1 MQVFKAY
8 FMIIK
13 RRLSSVAIY
22 FVIFCALSI
31 GLTLLGGKEDEK
43 KFTQTSLNIAVQNED
58 DGKLATAL
66 IETLSETNEVTAVTK
81 SEEELLD
88 AVFFRE
94 LDYVL
99 YIPKDFTK
107 RFLAGEREH
116 LLVDKKV
123 PSSTTGAF
131 GDDQIESYLSTVGMF
146 LEGGYSLEESI
157 EKADENRKISVD
169 VTFVDEKKANEKPA
183 AAYFFQYMAYILIAS
198 LIILVSPLILAFN
211 KKDVSARNKCSAMPF
226 FVRNIQLIAASI
238 VVMLIEF
245 VILIA
250 ECMILYPEYIF
261 STKGVFSI
269 LNVLVFELVAG
280 ALAYLTGQL
289 ISKPTAT
296 DIVSNILGLG
306 FAFLGGVFVPMEIFR
321 SGLLV
326 ISRFTPTYWYVVAN
340 DAIAQMTSVSEVSGT
355 VCQSLIIEFVYALA
369 VLSLGLLIN
378 RMKARERG

>member
-8 FMIIK
+8 FKIVK

-43 KFTQTSLNIAVQNED
+43 KFTQTGLNIAVQNED

-66 IETLSETNEVTAVTK
+66 VKYLSETNEVTTETK
-81 SEEELLD
+81 NEEELLD

-157 EKADENRKISVD
+157 EKADENQKISVD

-211 KKDVSARNKCSAMPF
+211 KKDASARNKCSAMPF

-250 ECMILYPEYIF
+250 ECMILYPKYIF

-296 DIVSNILGLG
+296 DIVSNTLGLG

-378 RMKARERG
+378 RTKARERG

>member
-13 RRLSSVAIY
+13 RRLSSMTIY
-22 FVIFCALSI
+22 FVIYAALI
-31 GLTLLGGKEDEK
+31 VGLTLLGGKEDEK

-66 IETLSETNEVTAVTK
+66 IDSLSETNEVTPATK
-81 SEEELLD
+81 NEEELLD

-131 GDDQIESYLSTVGMF
+131 VDHQIENYLSIVGMF
-146 LEGGYSLEESI
+146 LDSGCALEESI
-157 EKADENRKISVD
+157 EKADENQKISVD

-183 AAYFFQYMAYILIAS
+183 AAYYFQYLSYIMICS
-198 LIILVSPLILAFN
+198 MIMLVSPLLLAFN
-211 KKDVSARNKCSAMPF
+211 KKNVGARNKCSAMPF
-226 FVRNIQLIAASI
+226 FVRNVQLIGASI
-238 VVMLIEF
+238 VV
-245 VILIA
+245 ILVLFAFFAIVGA
-250 ECMILYPEYIF
+250 VLYPEY
-261 STKGVFSI
+261 VFSQKGAFSM
-269 LNVLVFELVAG
+269 LNAFVFELVAVS
-280 ALAYLTGQL
+280 LAYLAGQL
-289 ISKPTAT
+289 MNKRTTI
-296 DIVSNILGLG
+296 DIMTNTLGLG

-355 VCQSLIIEFVYALA
+355 ICQSLIIEFVYALA